1 MLKRHVLAGLMAAAL
16 IVSATLTSPARAGYA
31 EAEAFVEDLGNKVV
45 ALLKREDLTSFT
57 EREAAFRDIL
67 IDGFDIG
74 TISRAVLGP
83 SWRELSSD
91 DATAYQAVFTDFVV
105 RIYAVRFDG
114 YSGETFKVAE
124 VSDWYDGDL
133 AVRTKIE
140 FVGSMAPVNLDFIVR
155 EAGESYKIIDVYVEG
170 TSMLITQRSE
180 FAAVI
185 DRYGLEGLLDE
196 LRARIGDTPETDTPG
211 H

>member
-1 MLKRHVLAGLMAAAL
+1 MLKRHVLLGFVAAAL
-16 IVSATLTSPARAGYA
+16 IVGATLVSPARAGYV
-31 EAEAFVEDLGNKVV
+31 EAEAFVEELGNKVV
-45 ALLKREDLTSFT
+45 ALLKREDLATFS

-67 IDGFDIG
+67 LDGFDIS

-91 DATAYQAVFTDFVV
+91 DVTAYQNVFTDFVV
-105 RIYAVRFDG
+105 RVYAVRFDG
-114 YSGETFKVAE
+114 YSGETFRVTD
-124 VSDWYDGDL
+124 VSDWYDGDI

-140 FVGSMAPVNLDFIVR
+140 FSDAMAPINLDFIVR
-155 EAGESYKIIDVYVEG
+155 EYEESYKIIDVYVEG

-185 DRYGLEGLLDE
+185 DRHGLDGLLDE
-196 LRARIGDTPETDTPG
+196 LRARVNNTPETDTAG

>member
-1 MLKRHVLAGLMAAAL
+1 MLKRHVLFGLVATVL
-16 IVSATLTSPARAGYA
+16 IASATLASPARAGYA

-45 ALLKREDLTSFT
+45 ALLKREDITSFS

-67 IDGFDIG
+67 IDGFDIR

-83 SWRELSSD
+83 SWRDLSSD
-91 DATAYQAVFTDFVV
+91 DATAYQIAFTDFVV

-114 YSGETFKVAE
+114 YSGEAFKVME
-124 VSDWYDGDL
+124 VTDWYDGDL

-140 FVGSMAPVNLDFIVR
+140 FAGAAAPVNLDFIVR
-155 EAGESYKIIDVYVEG
+155 GADENYKIIDVYVEG

-185 DRYGLEGLLDE
+185 DRHGLEGLLDE
-196 LRARIGDTPETDTPG
+196 LRARVGDRPETDTAG